1 MADFLLIFEEIPYYN
16 KNDVDTGLLPIEI
29 YKLCS
34 CIRETF
40 CLSYSIRKNNN
51 LFLFV
56 FRDHI
61 LIKFQGNKLRFL
73 GSDERSQAI
82 LLNKAINKT
91 QEIDIVNRWSNS
103 TPGILVKKLENLFI
117 LQHLIDSFNFS
128 KIIVFNNY
136 TNIDQVL
143 TLEAFKSLRD
153 LNDYLFILS
162 NFHIESKVEDFFGL
176 IKKLNNVKFAVVPK
190 IKNNENKILYINFII
205 DQQTRTHI

>member
-1 MADFLLIFEEIPYYN
+1 MVDFLLIFEEIPYYN
-16 KNDVDTGLLPIEI
+16 KNDVDTGSIPIEI

-51 LFLFV
+51 LYLVV

-91 QEIDIVNRWSNS
+91 QEINIVNRWNNS
-103 TPGILVKKLENLFI
+103 TPGIYVKKLKNLFI
-117 LQHLIDSFNFS
+117 LQNLTDSFNFS

-136 TNIDQVL
+136 TNSDQVL
-143 TLEAFKSLRD
+143 TIEDLKSLGD
-153 LNDYLFILS
+153 LDDYLFILS
-162 NFHIESKVEDFFGL
+162 NFHIESKVGDFLGL

-205 DQQTRTHI
+205 DQQTRTQI